1 MSKNNFEDNLSFF
14 EALAISPSN
23 WARYSLIKALAEQA
37 ERKSLERLQEH
48 GKFHSQ
54 LASSFLE
61 AESAMISF
69 ANALA
74 SVKSKC
80 ANEPIDILKWDRD
93 VKESEMNGTLVS
105 LQFKHFCDGSKIY
118 GYPPAYLALP
128 WLRIAEE
135 LPNWRKEL
143 AKKAFNVK
151 YHG

>member
-1 MSKNNFEDNLSFF
+1 MSKNNFEENLSFF
-14 EALAISPSN
+14 ELLAISPSN
-23 WARYSLIKALAEQA
+23 WARYSLIKAIAEQA

-48 GKFHSQ
+48 GKFHRQ

-61 AESAMISF
+61 TESALISF

-74 SVKSKC
+74 SVKGKC
-80 ANEPIDILKWDRD
+80 SIDPLDANWSLIR
-93 VKESEMNGTLVS
+93 ESEIRGDLTAFLG
-105 LQFKHFCDGSKIY
+105 KHFYDESKIY
-118 GYPPAYLALP
+118 GQPLGHSVLP